1 MIYNCKGLVLYMCF
15 IYSYDVIKRPTNVSN
30 NIMVSKNK
38 RRTTTPHG
46 HHNGGG
52 SLRRETVKH
61 TLRCLIGCN
70 IGEGIGAAIG
80 FVLGMDMTSTLIL
93 AVGLAFAMG
102 YAFTMI
108 PMLRTMSMKQAA
120 KVTVVGDTVSIA
132 AMETAEISLA
142 FLIPGFMHAAL
153 TDILFWTGL
162 GIILP
167 AGFAASYPAMYWAM
181 RRGQRQ
187 QKTKEKH
194 FMIS

>member
-1 MIYNCKGLVLYMCF
+1 MVKKQSHI
-15 IYSYDVIKRPTNVSN
+15 SES
-30 NIMVSKNK
+30 IMVNENPKK
-38 RRTTTPHG
+38 ATPHS
-46 HHNGGG
+46 HHNGG
-52 SLRRETVKH
+52 SLRKETAKH

-80 FVLGMDMTSTLIL
+80 FVLGMDMVSTLIL

-108 PMLRTMSMKQAA
+108 PMLRTMTLKEAA
-120 KVTVVGDTVSIA
+120 KVTVIGDTVSIA

-142 FLIPGFMHAAL
+142 LLIPGFMHATL
-153 TDILFWTGL
+153 TDALFWSGL

-181 RRGQRQ
+181 KRQQRQ
-187 QKTKEKH
+187 QEKPKE
-194 FMIS
+194 MT